1 MPGSRSYLD
10 IAMAS
15 LQVFSDDGRLDMGEL
30 KHLLA
35 IALRDH
41 TMDPDE
47 RAVLA
52 NVFRRAERSVLAP
65 EVCARIADVRRK
77 HGVPA

>member
-1 MPGSRSYLD
+1 MPDSRSYLD

-30 KHLLA
+30 DRLMA
-35 IALRDH
+35 IALRDD
-41 TMDPDE
+41 TIDPDE

-52 NVFRRAERSVLAP
+52 NVFRRAERSALAP
-65 EVCARIADVRRK
+65 EVCARIAEVRAR
-77 HGVPA
+77 HGVPH